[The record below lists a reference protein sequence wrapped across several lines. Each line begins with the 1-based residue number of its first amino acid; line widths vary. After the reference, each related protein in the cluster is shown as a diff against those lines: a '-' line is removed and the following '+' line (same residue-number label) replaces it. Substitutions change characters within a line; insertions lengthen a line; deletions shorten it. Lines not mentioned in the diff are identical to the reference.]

1 MCITI
6 IRADISHAAIV
17 GTIGKKSFRRA
28 FEHLFINKE
37 ELLEYLENT
46 YCPVKLAKS
55 LRDEDNVY
63 LLAFYDGAPAGFAK
77 IKKYSLNEHIES
89 VAQVELQK
97 IYVLQEYHGLGVGSD
112 LLKEVRNVA
121 KEVCP
126 DYIWLDTHISNE
138 KAIRFYEKNGF
149 RKIGTYHFT
158 IGSQTFE
165 YHVMGLAVSYRVPN
179 SETGSFSDDVSATV
193 SQIVN

>member
-1 MCITI
+1 MGITI
-6 IRADISHAAIV
+6 IKADVSHAAII

-28 FEHLFINKE
+28 FEHLFRNKE

-63 LLAFYDGAPAGFAK
+63 LLAFCDGEPAGFAK
-77 IKKYSLNEHIES
+77 IKKYSLNEQIES
-89 VAQVELQK
+89 VSQMELQK
-97 IYVLQEYHGLGVGSD
+97 VYVLGEHQGKGVGTA
-112 LLKEVRNVA
+112 LLKEVSAIA
-121 KEVCP
+121 KEVSP

-138 KAIRFYEKNGF
+138 KAIRLYEKNGF
-149 RKIGTYHFT
+149 KKIGKYYFT

-165 YHVMGLAVSYRVPN
+165 YHVMGLPVTSGMSAAV
-179 SETGSFSDDVSATV
+179 
-193 SQIVN
+193 